1 MKATDPLSWE
11 LRARRVE
18 FLDSATKPKCVSK
31 WSSEKD
37 SSPFLSTAVRAL
49 KVMKYSTINS
59 SLTWRKCVSKGSSI
73 NEVRVLE
80 ERGRVKDFVT
90 TVYI

>member
-11 LRARRVE
+11 LRATRVE

-49 KVMKYSTINS
+49 KVVKYSYINS
-59 SLTWRKCVSKGSSI
+59 SLKYNKIVQ
-73 NEVRVLE
+73 V
-80 ERGRVKDFVT
+80 RGRPD
-90 TVYI
+90 